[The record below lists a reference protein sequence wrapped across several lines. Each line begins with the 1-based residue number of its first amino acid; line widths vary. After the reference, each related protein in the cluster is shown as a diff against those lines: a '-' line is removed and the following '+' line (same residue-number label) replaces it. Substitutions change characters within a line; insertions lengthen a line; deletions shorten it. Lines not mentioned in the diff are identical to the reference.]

1 MLAGKIAD
9 ISDHARFRRKAAGDD
24 NGTLAPFGHGR
35 EHVAQGPEQR
45 GHVNAHHR
53 FEGFVGII
61 GRRGEHAFD
70 SGVEEQP
77 VYGAGT
83 LDRLVHG
90 CRDPGLVADVG
101 CDPLCCRADGFGL
114 AFQNVGAAGD
124 HGHCAAE
131 CGDPPRSGKADPAGG
146 SGDDDVLCGEI
157 HFILS
162 L

>member
-1 MLAGKIAD
+1 MSIQGKFNPDNMQVLVSPERQQAIDTDALLTGLPITPRNVVAD
-9 ISDHARFRRKAAGDD
+9 I
-24 NGTLAPFGHGR
+24 
-35 EHVAQGPEQR
+35 
-45 GHVNAHHR
+45 
-53 FEGFVGII
+53 
-61 GRRGEHAFD
+61 
-70 SGVEEQP
+70 
-77 VYGAGT
+77 
-83 LDRLVHG
+83 
-90 CRDPGLVADVG
+90 G

-124 HGHCAAE
+124 HGHYAAE